1 MGSFQPLSGFYD
13 DVRAA
18 RMADLDARCWAWAR
32 SLGYAPVRLPLVEA
46 RDLFERGVGNGTD
59 VVDKEMLALEDG
71 DRVLRPEGTAG
82 AMRAWLNAGGR
93 SLGAVRWAYSGPMF
107 RNERPQAGRFRQFQ
121 QFGLEAIGAS
131 EGLVDVELLVATND
145 LFVALGVRERL
156 TLRLNTLGTAD
167 ERAAYRTQLAAFL
180 RERLD
185 DLDELSQVRSVT
197 NPLRVW
203 DSKDAGTQAVMR
215 DAPRLMDALG
225 EASRTAW
232 TALIST
238 LDGLGV
244 AYVVDPGLMRGLDH
258 YNGTV
263 FEWVTDESKAQN
275 AVAAGGRYDGL
286 AAQLGGDPTPAFGL
300 AVGLERVLM
309 LMEATKP
316 DRDGYYV
323 AWMGGSLERTMAL
336 RTARWGRLQ
345 GRAVT
350 LDDGGRKL
358 GKQIARANELN
369 ARFLVVIGE
378 QEREAGMVTVK
389 DLLDGSQTMQRWA

>member
-1 MGSFQPLSGFYD
+1 MSTFQPLSGFYD

-18 RMADLDARCWAWAR
+18 RMADLDQRCWSWAR
-32 SLGYAPVRLPLVEA
+32 ALGYTPVRLPLVEA
-46 RDLFERGVGNGTD
+46 RAMFERGVGNGTD

-121 QFGLEAIGAS
+121 QFGLEAIGAP
-131 EGLVDVELLVATND
+131 EGVVDD
-145 LFVALGVRERL
+145 RL
-156 TLRLNTLGTAD
+156 TLRINTLGTVD
-167 ERAAYRTQLAAFL
+167 ERAAYRTQLTAFL

-203 DSKDAGTQAVMR
+203 DSKDAGTQAVMQ
-215 DAPRLMDALG
+215 DAPRLMDTLG

-232 TALIST
+232 AALT
-238 LDGLGV
+238 NALDAMGV
-244 AYVVDPGLMRGLDH
+244 SYEVDPGLMRGLDY

-263 FEWVTDESKAQN
+263 FEWVTSEAKAQN

-286 AAQLGGDPTPAFGL
+286 AAQLGGDLTPAFGL
-300 AVGLERVLM
+300 ALGLERVLM
-309 LMEATKP
+309 LMDAPVIE
-316 DRDGYYV
+316 REGCYV
-323 AWMGGSLERTMAL
+323 AWMGGDDERAFAL
-336 RTARWGRLQ
+336 RTARWGRRQ
-345 GRAVT
+345 GRMVT

-369 ARFLVVIGE
+369 ARFLVVVGE
-378 QEREAGMVTVK
+378 QERRAGTVTVK
-389 DLLDGSQTMQRWA
+389 DLANGSQTTERWG